1 MAYVNINVDIED
13 ILSEMSIRDLQDLA
27 DTLYE
32 EGYVPSQIEDDS
44 LTESYGIINDL
55 FSEALDK
62 LSQNRLSLT
71 SEEETLILNLASK
84 F

>member
-1 MAYVNINVDIED
+1 MTYVNINVDIED
-13 ILSEMSIRDLQDLA
+13 ILSDMSIRDLQDLA

-32 EGYVPSQIEDDS
+32 EGYVPSKIEDDL

>member
-1 MAYVNINVDIED
+1 MTYVNINFDIED

-62 LSQNRLSLT
+62 LSKNRLSLT
-71 SEEETLILNLASK
+71 LEEETLILNLASK